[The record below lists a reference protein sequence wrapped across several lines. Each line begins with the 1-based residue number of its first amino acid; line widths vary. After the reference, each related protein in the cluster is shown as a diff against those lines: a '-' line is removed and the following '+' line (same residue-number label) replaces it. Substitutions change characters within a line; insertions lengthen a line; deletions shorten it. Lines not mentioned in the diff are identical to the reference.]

1 MAYKNKK
8 DQAAASKRYY
18 EANKD
23 KVKSRTLIRNKKQN
37 YKNRQYITFIKSLS
51 ECVDCGEDNVVV
63 LEFDHIRGVKKNTVS
78 KMANQSYSLITIQ
91 KEINKCEVRC
101 ANCHRI
107 VTHERRLA
115 AKNNISNL
123 Q

>member
-1 MAYKNKK
+1 MAYKNKE

-37 YKNRQYITFIKSLS
+37 YKNRKYIAFIKSLS
-51 ECVDCGEDNVVV
+51 ECVDCGEDNTIV
-63 LEFDHIRGVKKNTVS
+63 LEFDHVRGVKKSNVS
-78 KMANQSYSLITIQ
+78 DMANQSYSFKTIQ
-91 KEINKCEVRC
+91 KEIDKCEVRC

-107 VTHERRLA
+107 ATHERRLA
-115 AKNNISNL
+115 AKKNISNL

>member
-1 MAYKNKK
+1 MAYKNKEA
-8 DQAAASKRYY
+8 QAEASKRHY

-23 KVKSRTLIRNKKQN
+23 KIKSRTLIRNKKQN
-37 YKNRQYITFIKSLS
+37 HKNRKYIAFIKSLS
-51 ECVDCGEDNVVV
+51 ECVDCGEDNTIV
-63 LEFDHIRGVKKNTVS
+63 LEFDHVRGVKKNNVS
-78 KMANQSYSLITIQ
+78 DMANQSYSFRTIQ
-91 KEINKCEVRC
+91 KEIDKCEVRC

-115 AKNNISNL
+115 AKKNISNL

>member
-1 MAYKNKK
+1 MAYKNKE

-37 YKNRQYITFIKSLS
+37 YKNRKYIAFIKSLS
-51 ECVDCGEDNVVV
+51 ECVDCGEDNTIV
-63 LEFDHIRGVKKNTVS
+63 LEFDHVRGVKKNNVS
-78 KMANQSYSLITIQ
+78 DMANQSYSFRTIQ
-91 KEINKCEVRC
+91 KEIDKCEVRC

-115 AKNNISNL
+115 AKKNISNL